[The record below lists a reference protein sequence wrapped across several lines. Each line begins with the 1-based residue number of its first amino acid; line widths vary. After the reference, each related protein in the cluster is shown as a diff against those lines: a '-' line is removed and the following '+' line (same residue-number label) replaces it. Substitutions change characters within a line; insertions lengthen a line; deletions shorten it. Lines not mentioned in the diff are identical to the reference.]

1 MKKKLKRFAEMQSF
15 DNVFQPAFNEIF
27 KNDFKLKGKWNAEFF
42 KNDNPIVIE
51 LGCGKGEYSVGLAE
65 NFPDKNFIGIDIKGA
80 RIWRGSKT
88 ALEKKL
94 TNVTFIRT
102 EIELTKSFFNNDEI
116 SEIWLPFPDP
126 HVKRRRMKKRLTS
139 SRFLNLYKQF
149 LKPNGIIHLK
159 TDNTVL
165 YEYTLKII
173 NKNNLDIIK
182 STNDLYNSEFADD
195 ILSIKTFYEQ
205 QFLDEGKNIYYIQF
219 NLSTTKIIEEPG

>member
-42 KNDNPIVIE
+42 KNDNPIVLE

-65 NFPDKNFIGIDIKGA
+65 KFPDKNFIGIDIKGA

-102 EIELTKSFFNNDEI
+102 KIELTKSVFNNDEI

-126 HVKRRRMKKRLTS
+126 QVKKRRTKKRLTS

-205 QFLDEGKNIYYIQF
+205 QFLDEGKTIFYLKF
-219 NLSTTKIIEEPG
+219 KLSTDKLIEEDD

>member
-27 KNDFKLKGKWNAEFF
+27 KSDFKLKGKWNSEFF

-65 NFPDKNFIGIDIKGA
+65 KFPDKNFIGIDIKGA

-126 HVKRRRMKKRLTS
+126 HVKRRRTKKRLTS